1 MLLSRQRGPARAAA
15 ARGAPRSGAGWKGR
29 SGKQIC
35 AYKHFFIAIPPHP
48 FFDGFIASP
57 VSDAAASLF
66 PCFQVNTQDPRVS
79 IAIVGLSF
87 GRGIAEQLLQ
97 SPASSRFV
105 LKGVCDLRQEV
116 AEACARDFGVAV
128 YRSLEELLGDP
139 GVEAIG
145 LFTRPHDRGTLMR
158 QILAAGKHI
167 VTTKPFELD
176 SSEAASALER
186 ARHSGRIIHLNSPG
200 PELTPDMEQIER
212 WRSEFE
218 LGRLVSARGEVWAS
232 YFENAD
238 GSWMDDPYH
247 CPAGPM
253 MRLGI
258 YLINDIVR
266 IAGPILSAHVQ
277 TSHIRTGRPTPD
289 NAMLAFTCE
298 SGCLASVYASFC
310 VEDGDRYSNGL
321 TLNFERGSIY
331 RNIGKERH
339 PPGEGKVHLSLIVQG
354 RNGHR
359 RVADERVFDDCLG
372 VYQWDAFYKAIRER
386 QPMAADYG
394 SCILEGVRLLET
406 LRTAGSV
413 PA

>member
-1 MLLSRQRGPARAAA
+1 M
-15 ARGAPRSGAGWKGR
+15 
-29 SGKQIC
+29 
-35 AYKHFFIAIPPHP
+35 
-48 FFDGFIASP
+48 
-57 VSDAAASLF
+57 
-66 PCFQVNTQDPRVS
+66 NTQDPRIS

-87 GRGIAEQLLQ
+87 GGGIVEQLLQ
-97 SPASSRFV
+97 QPASSLFV
-105 LKGVCDLRQEV
+105 LKGVCDLQRKV
-116 AEACARDFGVAV
+116 ADAYASRFGVAT
-128 YRSLEELLGDP
+128 YYSLEEVLRDP
-139 GVEAIG
+139 EIEAIG
-145 LFTRPHDRGTLMR
+145 LFTRPHDRGELMR

-167 VTTKPFELD
+167 ITTKPFELD
-176 SSEAASALER
+176 VSEAASTLELAQR
-186 ARHSGRIIHLNSPG
+186 TGRIIHLNSPG

-212 WRSEFE
+212 WRSEFD

-232 YFENAD
+232 YFEKAD
-238 GSWMDDPYH
+238 GSWMDDPHH

-266 IAGPILSAHVQ
+266 LGGPISTAHVQ

-331 RNIGKERH
+331 RNVGKERH
-339 PPGEGKVHLSLIVQG
+339 PSGEGKAHLSLIIESMG
-354 RNGHR
+354 RR
-359 RVADERVFDDCLG
+359 QVAAERVLDDCLG
-372 VYQWDAFYKAIRER
+372 VYQWKAFHAAIRER
-386 QPMAADYG
+386 QPMAADYVT
-394 SCILEGVRLLET
+394 CILEGVRLLEV
-406 LRTAGSV
+406 LRVAEGV